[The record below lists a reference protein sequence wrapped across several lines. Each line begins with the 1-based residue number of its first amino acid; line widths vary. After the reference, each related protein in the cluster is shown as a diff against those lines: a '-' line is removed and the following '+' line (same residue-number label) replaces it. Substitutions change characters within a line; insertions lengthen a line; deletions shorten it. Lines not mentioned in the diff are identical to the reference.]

1 MTFKEL
7 IEVLVHARNHYDE
20 IAGDKDK
27 LFYSIAIS
35 EEHDNATLIL
45 SGSAKQL
52 AGALAFHASKDKD
65 VAAAV
70 LMAAE
75 AVKNRMAAK
84 QACKYDA

>member
-7 IEVLVHARNHYDE
+7 IETLTYARNHYDK

-35 EEHDNATLIL
+35 EEHDSVALIL
-45 SGSAKQL
+45 SGSSKQL
-52 AGALAFHASKDKD
+52 AGALVFHASKNET

-75 AVKNRMAAK
+75 IVKSRMAAK
-84 QACKYDA
+84 QTCKYDA